1 MQKTC
6 IVIPCYNE
14 ANRFEEDSFLAYA
27 AICPDISF
35 LFVDDGSTDNT
46 AALLA
51 QLKQKNAQQFNF
63 ITRKENLGKAAS
75 VREGVLKCIEWKNF
89 EFIGYLDADLATPL
103 TEIDWLLKHFEQAP
117 ALVMVFGSRKKTTTN
132 RIHRN
137 MLRHVMGRVYAAFLT
152 QTLRLD
158 IYDTQCGAKIFRVSQ
173 IQVLFRDVFIDRWL
187 FDVELLCRL
196 KNAYGKNTKAMFRE
210 VILREWTEKGHSR
223 IRIIDLFLL
232 PVQTTRI
239 FFRYL

>member
-14 ANRFEEDSFLAYA
+14 ADRFEEASFLSYA
-27 AICPDISF
+27 AARPYINF
-35 LFVDDGSTDNT
+35 LFVDDGSTDST
-46 AALLA
+46 ADLLRR
-51 QLKQKNAQQFNF
+51 LKQKNEEQFNF
-63 ITRKENLGKAAS
+63 ITRKENLGKAVS
-75 VREGVLKCIEWKNF
+75 VREGVLKSIEWKNF

-103 TEIDWLLKHFEQAP
+103 TEIEWLLQHFEQTP
-117 ALVMVFGSRKKTTTN
+117 GLVMVFGSRKKTGTN
-132 RIHRN
+132 SIHRN
-137 MLRHVMGRVYAAFLT
+137 ILRHLMGRVYAAFLT

-158 IYDTQCGAKIFRVSQ
+158 IYDTQCGAK
-173 IQVLFRDVFIDRWL
+173 LFRASQAEILFRHPFIDRWL

-210 VILREWTEKGHSR
+210 VTLREWIEKGHSR
-223 IRIIDLFLL
+223 IRIIDLLLL